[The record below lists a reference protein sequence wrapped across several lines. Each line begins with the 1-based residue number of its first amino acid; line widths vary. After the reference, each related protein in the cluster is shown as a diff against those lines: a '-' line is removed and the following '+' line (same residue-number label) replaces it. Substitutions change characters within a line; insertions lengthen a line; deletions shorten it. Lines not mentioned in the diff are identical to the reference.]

1 MIQLFATEF
10 KGYIGENVGVGRL
23 KAFMEKNNEEVVL
36 SYLGFSKKFEEQKNV
51 LVPNCKLYGF
61 SVYNNNLEYFMLY
74 INEIKRIQSDAIIV
88 VGSKF
93 ATTYYKEILQEF
105 ENIDYVILGDGEY
118 ALLDLVKSINE
129 KSSIDKLVFE
139 HNNIASRKS
148 LENKRPAILDIEKLP
163 WADRTFIKENNY
175 MHAYVCDC
183 HGCIGRCSFCAQANY
198 YSRWNGRS
206 AEDLYDEVVHIN
218 EECGIYRFIFTG
230 GSFEDP
236 GTLGKKKI
244 RDLCMLLKKNNKK
257 FVFRCF
263 LRADTFIDN
272 EADRELLSLMRSCG
286 LKIAAVG
293 IEAGNDEDLRIYN
306 KRASLQQ
313 NRETIKLLKKM
324 DIYTGGFGFI
334 MFNPY
339 SKRKNIS
346 LNYQLLVENEISD
359 FFRYTSKLMLIGDTE
374 IYERVKKD
382 GLLTIQGTF
391 YQEDGLSYDFK
402 EPDIVE
408 IWKFVED
415 NLLTNEIS
423 EMSNMNEDYAEFVI
437 SFYEY
442 LENGEVYKNEM
453 LKIKRE
459 NAELLRVFFHYLY
472 EKYDIE
478 KCKEILPQMLSKYK
492 KNTNSLVHL
501 RNKMLIQLMKALKLF
516 I

>member
-1 MIQLFATEF
+1 MIQLFATAF

-23 KAFMEKNNEEVVL
+23 KSFMEKNNEEVTL
-36 SYLGFSKKFEEQKNV
+36 SYLSFSKKFEEQKNV

-74 INEIKRIQSDAIIV
+74 INEIKRLRPNAVIM

-105 ENIDYVILGDGEY
+105 KNIDYVILGDGEY
-118 ALLDLVKSINE
+118 ALLDLTRCISE
-129 KSSIDKLVFE
+129 KRDVDKFVYE

-148 LENKRPAILDIEKLP
+148 LENKKPAVLDINQLP

-175 MHAYVCDC
+175 LHAYVCDC

-198 YSRWNGRS
+198 YARWNGRS
-206 AEDLYDEVVHIN
+206 AEDLYAEVVHIN

-236 GTLGKKKI
+236 GILGKKKI
-244 RDLCMLLKKNNKK
+244 RDLCMLLKKNNKN
-257 FVFRCF
+257 FVFRYF
-263 LRADTFIDN
+263 LRADTFTDT
-272 EADRELLSLMRSCG
+272 EADRELLRLMRSCG

-306 KRASLQQ
+306 KRASMQQ
-313 NRETIKLLKKM
+313 NIETLKLLMKM
-324 DIYTGGFGFI
+324 NIYTGGFGFI

-359 FFRYTSKLMLIGDTE
+359 FFRYTSKLMLIDDTKM
-374 IYERVKKD
+374 YEMVKKD
-382 GLLTIQGTF
+382 GLLTNHGTF
-391 YQEDGLSYDFK
+391 YQEDGLSYSFK

-408 IWKFVED
+408 IWQFVED
-415 NLLTNEIS
+415 NLLTDEIV
-423 EMSNMNEDYAEFVI
+423 EMSNMNEDYSEFVV

-442 LENGEVYKNEM
+442 LENGEEYNSEM
-453 LKIKRE
+453 LKIKRM
-459 NAELLRVFFHYLY
+459 NAELLRVFFHHLY
-472 EKYDIE
+472 EEFDIE
-478 KCKEILPQMLSKYK
+478 KCKEILPQILSEYRE
-492 KNTNSLVHL
+492 NTNNLVHL
-501 RNKMLIQLMKALKLF
+501 RNKMLRQLMKVLK
-516 I
+516 